1 MLHEVDEGS
10 LAHAGHLGDFRD
22 VVKGPG
28 FLDRIEPCLTHTRQ
42 GSQGIIT
49 PLVEQIEQL
58 HPLRGREHLRNGLDT
73 EGDLICRDEISA
85 AKQRHQDKGLFH
97 TLSIPCPPN
106 IVIDLFPPVRNNRLN
121 SNQGGLLMNPLPT
134 RRAFLAEVSKGTL
147 LATLGPAFAAELG
160 ISSSKAA
167 DGVATLHF
175 GEMESLVAFMQ
186 ETPVAKLQSLL
197 AARLQKGTPLKQLVA
212 AGVLANARTFGGE
225 DYIGFH
231 TLMAMHP
238 ALQMAAAMPEKQAA
252 LPVFKVL
259 YRNTNRIQEHGGRD
273 SEVLHP
279 VSSSSDHPTA
289 SQLHEAVKLKDT
301 AKAEALFATMMEHSA
316 AEGFN
321 ALLECVQ
328 DNPEVHRTVLPYR
341 AWDLLDLVGR
351 EHATTML
358 RMSLRYCLNAENAR
372 RAEWDEN
379 AQALSKLLDEH
390 QLLGRSPGT
399 RSLDDAALEK
409 LAMTIFSG
417 SPTDAAGVVAAALKE
432 GFDPHDIGEAISLAA
447 NQFVL
452 RDHGRPPEWE
462 FPGKPTGS
470 VHGDSVGVHSSDST
484 HAWRNLSSVSEG
496 KNVFACL
503 ILAAWQ
509 IARDKQ
515 HQPHFLDW
523 EPMPSKRQIG
533 QVSTKEPEKLL
544 AELEGHIRGNLQ
556 SHAAAVIHRWGTLEL
571 PLDPVLGLLRSF
583 AISEDGAL
591 HAEKYFQTCHEEF
604 QQTRKAF
611 RWRHLVALA
620 RVTAS
625 EYGRPA
631 AGQAEARV
639 LLAV

>member
-1 MLHEVDEGS
+1 M
-10 LAHAGHLGDFRD
+10 
-22 VVKGPG
+22 
-28 FLDRIEPCLTHTRQ
+28 
-42 GSQGIIT
+42 
-49 PLVEQIEQL
+49 
-58 HPLRGREHLRNGLDT
+58 
-73 EGDLICRDEISA
+73 
-85 AKQRHQDKGLFH
+85 
-97 TLSIPCPPN
+97 
-106 IVIDLFPPVRNNRLN
+106 
-121 SNQGGLLMNPLPT
+121 NQPHT

-147 LATLGPAFAAELG
+147 LATIGPALAAEFG
-160 ISSSKAA
+160 ISSAHAA
-167 DGVATLHF
+167 ETSAALHF
-175 GEMESLVAFMQ
+175 GDLEPLVAFMQ
-186 ETPVAKLQSLL
+186 ETPVAKLQPLL
-197 AARLQKGTPLKQLVA
+197 AAKLKQGTSLKQLVS

-231 TLMAMHP
+231 TLMAMQP
-238 ALQMAAAMPEKQAA
+238 ALQMAAAMPEKQVA

-259 YRNTNRIQEHGGRD
+259 YRNTNRIQEHGGRA

-279 VSSSSDHPTA
+279 VIGSGDHPTA
-289 SQLHEAVKLKDT
+289 SHLHDAVKLKDT
-301 AKAEALFATMMEHSA
+301 AKAEKLFAAMIQQSA
-316 AEGFN
+316 AHGFN

-358 RMSLRYCLNAENAR
+358 RMSLRYCLKAEQYR
-372 RAEWDEN
+372 RADWDEHGDI
-379 AQALSKLLDEH
+379 LTKLMDEH
-390 QLLGRSPGT
+390 QLLGREPGT
-399 RSLDDAALEK
+399 RSLDDATLEK
-409 LAMTIFSG
+409 LAMTIFRG
-417 SPTDAAGVVAAALKE
+417 SPAEAAGAVAEALKE
-432 GFDPHDIGEAISLAA
+432 GFDPHEIGEAISLAA

-496 KNVFACL
+496 RNVFACL

-515 HQPHFLDW
+515 YQPQFADW

-533 QVSTKEPEKLL
+533 QVSAKEPKKLL
-544 AELEGHIRGNLQ
+544 DELEGHIRGNLQ
-556 SHAAAVIHRWGTLEL
+556 SHAAAVVHRWGALDL
-571 PLDPVLGLLRSF
+571 PVDPVLALLRGF
-583 AISEDGAL
+583 ATSEDGAL
-591 HAEKYFQTCHEEF
+591 HAEKYFQTCRDEF
-604 QQTRKAF
+604 QRTRSAF

-631 AGQAEARV
+631 PGQAEARE
-639 LLAV
+639 LLSV